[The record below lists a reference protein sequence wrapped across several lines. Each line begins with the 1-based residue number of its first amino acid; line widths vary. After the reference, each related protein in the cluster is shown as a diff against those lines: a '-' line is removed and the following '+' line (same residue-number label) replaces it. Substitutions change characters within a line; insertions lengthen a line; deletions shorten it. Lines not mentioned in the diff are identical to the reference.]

1 MQLRKLQISYN
12 DMSEETFQPIHAHP
26 GYYISNQGRVRKN
39 TKTFPALFTLP
50 SGAVIV
56 DIRVEG
62 VSRRYRVARLVYAA
76 FLGNCEGFDVLHKDG
91 DKTNCKAE
99 NLYKSA
105 RADRGKK

>member
-1 MQLRKLQISYN
+1 MK
-12 DMSEETFQPIHAHP
+12 EVFEPIPAHP
-26 GYYISNQGRVRKN
+26 GYYISDLGRVRKN

-76 FLGNCEGFDVLHKDG
+76 FVGDCEGFDMLHHDG
-91 DKTNCKAE
+91 NKSNCKAE
-99 NLYKSA
+99 NLYKAA

>member
-1 MQLRKLQISYN
+1 MTN
-12 DMSEETFQPIHAHP
+12 EETFLPIPNYP
-26 GYYISNQGRVRKN
+26 GYYISDHGRVRKN

-76 FLGNCEGFDVLHKDG
+76 FIGDCEGFDVLHRDC
-91 DKTNCKAE
+91 DKSNCKAE
-99 NLYKSA
+99 NLYKAA
-105 RADRGKK
+105 RYDRGKK